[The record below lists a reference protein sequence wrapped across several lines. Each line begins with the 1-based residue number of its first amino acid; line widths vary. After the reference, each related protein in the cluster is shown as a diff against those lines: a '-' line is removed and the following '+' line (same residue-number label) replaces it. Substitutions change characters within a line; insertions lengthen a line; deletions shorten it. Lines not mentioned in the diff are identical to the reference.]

1 MLTRFLYRLLEHPI
15 LSKEHILHQFLQ
27 PELIWSD
34 LVSRPP
40 LSNLKNPFAELP
52 TANVSNDYAHS
63 FVSSIPGS
71 SSIAQAIPIP
81 SVSYSLKDPDPKYTK
96 SETYIDNHVQ
106 HTFIRFDRS
115 QKKVLRRLGDLSNDY
130 SEIGAAYNA
139 LSLEEVGVMAN
150 IIERLGISND
160 QTCTEMRKLVSQLEI
175 DFSEHVQEY
184 VQYIS
189 IAKQSNRYWY
199 MKQVQLEM
207 IGEALI
213 TKQTTLQT
221 LLKTEGD
228 AERLQATMTS
238 STLSASTNSTIANQN
253 INNNNN
259 TNIDHNDH
267 NDKSNNS
274 NNNNNN
280 NDTNSIDFDT
290 HSIEDGFATIDT
302 FSIPSHENGH
312 GDNETLVD
320 SELQEYHYPSGASV
334 SAIRASK
341 SRSKKWSSPRKLLN
355 AMTYTIQEMID
366 VDPALTRRNQIGKLK
381 ETIWQLELAKQ
392 KTQEE
397 AKKIGETI
405 QEEFE
410 RLEKLKSTELKRMI
424 IQFAKLQLQFCEK
437 SMVSWKETRK
447 EVDNMSIIND

>member
-1 MLTRFLYRLLEHPI
+1 MLTRFLYRLLDHPI

-40 LSNLKNPFAELP
+40 LSNLKNPSMETP
-52 TANVSNDYAHS
+52 TANVSNDSHS

-71 SSIAQAIPIP
+71 SSITQAIPIP
-81 SVSYSLKDPDPKYTK
+81 SVSYNLKDPDPKYTK
-96 SETYIDNHVQ
+96 SETLVNNQVQ
-106 HTFIRFDRS
+106 HSFIRFDRS

-130 SEIGAAYNA
+130 SEMGAAYNA
-139 LSLEEVGVMAN
+139 LSLDEVGVMAN

-160 QTCTEMRKLVSQLEI
+160 ETCIEMRKLVAQLEI

-184 VQYIS
+184 VQYIG

-199 MKQVQLEM
+199 MKQIQLEM
-207 IGEALI
+207 IGEALV

-228 AERLQATMTS
+228 AERLQATMLNDSTTLNDNIKHTNQIHNKNGS
-238 STLSASTNSTIANQN
+238 S
-253 INNNNN
+253 NN
-259 TNIDHNDH
+259 NDH
-267 NDKSNNS
+267 N
-274 NNNNNN
+274 
-280 NDTNSIDFDT
+280 TNSIDYDIET

-302 FSIPSHENGH
+302 FSIPSREENGETITH
-312 GDNETLVD
+312 NEMNEEDTTG
-320 SELQEYHYPSGASV
+320 HYPSGASV

-355 AMTYTIQEMID
+355 AMTYTIQGMID

-381 ETIWQLELAKQ
+381 ETIWQLELTKQ

-397 AKKIGETI
+397 VKQIGETI
-405 QEEFE
+405 QDELQ
-410 RLEKLKSTELKRMI
+410 RLEKLKSTELNRMI
-424 IQFAKLQLQFCEK
+424 IEFAKLHLQFCEK
-437 SMVSWKETRK
+437 SMISWQETRK
-447 EVDNMSIIND
+447 QVDNMSIIDD

>member
-1 MLTRFLYRLLEHPI
+1 MIDHKKKYYA
-15 LSKEHILHQFLQ
+15 
-27 PELIWSD
+27 D
-34 LVSRPP
+34 LGVR
-40 LSNLKNPFAELP
+40 
-52 TANVSNDYAHS
+52 
-63 FVSSIPGS
+63 
-71 SSIAQAIPIP
+71 
-81 SVSYSLKDPDPKYTK
+81 KYGCIK
-96 SETYIDNHVQ
+96 KYYIYINETYI
-106 HTFIRFDRS
+106 FIFIFVYLFCFS
-115 QKKVLRRLGDLSNDY
+115 FSFLNLDLSNDF

-160 QTCTEMRKLVSQLEI
+160 KTCTEMRKLVSQLEV

-238 STLSASTNSTIANQN
+238 SSSSSSTTNQ
-253 INNNNN
+253 NNNNN
-259 TNIDHNDH
+259 DNNGHS
-267 NDKSNNS
+267 DKL
-274 NNNNNN
+274 NNN

-312 GDNETLVD
+312 GDNETVD
-320 SELQEYHYPSGASV
+320 EEQQEFHYPSGASV

-381 ETIWQLELAKQ
+381 ETIWQVK
-392 KTQEE
+392 
-397 AKKIGETI
+397 
-405 QEEFE
+405 
-410 RLEKLKSTELKRMI
+410 
-424 IQFAKLQLQFCEK
+424 
-437 SMVSWKETRK
+437 
-447 EVDNMSIIND
+447 